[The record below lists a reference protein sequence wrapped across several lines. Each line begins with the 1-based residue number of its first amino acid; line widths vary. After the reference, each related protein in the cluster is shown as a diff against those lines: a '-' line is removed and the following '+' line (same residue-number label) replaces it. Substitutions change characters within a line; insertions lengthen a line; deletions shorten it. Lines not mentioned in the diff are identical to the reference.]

1 MKRTAIYARFS
12 SDLQRDRSIEDQ
24 VALCRDY
31 ASRNGLKIVAE
42 YDDRARS
49 GSSVIGRDGLMRML
63 EAAREGLVDVVLVE
77 ALDRLSRDQED
88 LAGIYKRLTHAGI
101 EIRAVHEGRA
111 DIVQIGIRGLVG
123 ALYLQD
129 LAHKVRR
136 GMSGV
141 VRDGRNAGGKAYG
154 YRPVAGQPGELEIV
168 PEEAATVRRIFE
180 RYLAGDTPREI
191 AHALNA
197 EGVPPPRGRVWAAS
211 TINGNTKRGHGILQN
226 EIYVGRLVWNRVH
239 MVRDP
244 DTGRRISRPNPESEW
259 MRAAAPHLRIVEDD
273 VFAAARERKTAR
285 AFHQR
290 PSRKAK
296 RILSG
301 LLKCGECGGG
311 MALKD
316 ARHGRRRIVCTTA
329 KEAGTCTNRRAFYVD
344 VIEQSVIGGLR
355 EQLASREAIALFI
368 RTFND
373 EMRKLSASTTASY
386 SRIESDLA
394 AAQRKL
400 DRAID
405 ALINGDLK
413 EEEAAARVAALRTE
427 RDELA
432 ARLAMADEPPQVV
445 TLHPAAVDSY
455 LASIDRLAAAVN
467 EMSEAGDAEA
477 MKAIRDLVETVTVT
491 PSAGGGVEIEVR
503 GHLSALLGGKFPP
516 AGKMTVGGS
525 VVAEARFFAT
535 PHHRPAFA
543 FTLAIA

>member
-31 ASRNGLKIVAE
+31 AARNGLNIVAE
-42 YDDRARS
+42 FDDRARS
-49 GSSVIGRDGLMRML
+49 GASVIGRDGLMKML
-63 EAAREGLVDVVLVE
+63 EGAREGLFDLVLVE

-88 LAGIYKRLTHAGI
+88 LAGIYKRLSFAGI
-101 EIRAVHEGRA
+101 EIMAVHDGRA
-111 DIVQIGIRGLVG
+111 DQVQVGIRGLVG

-141 VRDGRNAGGKAYG
+141 VRDGRNAGGKPYG
-154 YRPVAGQPGELEIV
+154 YRPVPGKPGELEIV
-168 PEEAATVRRIFE
+168 PEEAEVIRRIFE
-180 RYLAGDTPREI
+180 RYVAGDTPRDI
-191 AHALNA
+191 AFALNA
-197 EGVPPPRGRVWAAS
+197 ESIAPPRGRVWAAS

-226 EIYVGRLVWNRVH
+226 EIYTGRLVWNRVR
-239 MVRDP
+239 MIRDP
-244 DTGRRISRPNPESEW
+244 DTGRRVSRPNPESEW
-259 MRAAAPHLRIVEDD
+259 MRADAPHLRIVDEET
-273 VFAAARERKTAR
+273 FSAAKARKAARGGT
-285 AFHQR
+285 HR
-290 PSRKAK
+290 PGRKAK
-296 RILSG
+296 RLLSG

-329 KEAGTCTNRRAFYVD
+329 KEAGTCANRRAFYID
-344 VIEQSVIGGLR
+344 TIERSVIGGLR
-355 EQLASREAIALFI
+355 EQLASREAIALFVK
-368 RTFND
+368 TFND
-373 EMRKLSASTTASY
+373 EMKQLSAGATASW

-413 EEEAAARVAALRTE
+413 EEEAASRVAALRTE

-432 ARLAMADEPPQVV
+432 IRLAMAEHPPQVV

-455 LASIDRLAAAVN
+455 LAAIGNLAATIHA
-467 EMSEAGDAEA
+467 EAAQGSPDA
-477 MKAIRDLVETVTVT
+477 MKALRDLVEAVIVT
-491 PSAGGGVEIEVR
+491 PAEGGGVEIEVR
-503 GHLSALLGGKFPP
+503 GHLSALMGGNFPP
-516 AGKMTVGGS
+516 AGKIKVAGT
-525 VVAEARFFAT
+525 VVAEDGFEPPTRG
-535 PHHRPAFA
+535 
-543 FTLAIA
+543 L